1 MSDVFELA
9 HLRVFQSY
17 CFVFLQLED
26 KKEEMKVE
34 LKKKLQG
41 LNSDGEEKQLS

>member
-1 MSDVFELA
+1 MQKIQKF
-9 HLRVFQSY
+9 F
-17 CFVFLQLED
+17 CFFLQLED

-41 LNSDGEEKQLS
+41 LNSDGEINQLS